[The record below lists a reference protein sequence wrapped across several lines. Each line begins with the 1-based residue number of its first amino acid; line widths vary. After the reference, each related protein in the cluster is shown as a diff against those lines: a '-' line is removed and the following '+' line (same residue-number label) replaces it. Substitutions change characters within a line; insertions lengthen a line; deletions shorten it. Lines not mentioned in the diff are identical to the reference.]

1 MRTLHLL
8 AAASVLISCPIAQA
22 DPDAL
27 CDELTRFANASSA
40 GSRTVELTTDWS
52 IRPDPD
58 DPTQLLWGTKS
69 CKHDNLQASRDLCT
83 YLLENTSTEFA
94 EVNYRRVLRCLGAH
108 IPESLAVDARL
119 PRSRTSR
126 KIFGVRLSSKLT
138 VSFTPGSADR
148 LPLLQISAEGAP

>member
-8 AAASVLISCPIAQA
+8 AAASVLISCSAARA

-40 GSRTVELTTDWS
+40 GSRTVQLTTDWS
-52 IRPDPD
+52 MRPDPD
-58 DPTQLLWGTKS
+58 DPTQIVWGTKS
-69 CKHDNLQASRDLCT
+69 CKHDNVHASRDLCQ

-94 EVNYRRVLRCLGAH
+94 ELNYRRALRCLGAH
-108 IPESLAVDARL
+108 IPESLAVNARL

-126 KIFGVRLSSKLT
+126 KIFGVRISRKLT
-138 VSFTPGSADR
+138 VSFTQGSADS
-148 LPLLQISAEGAP
+148 LSLLEISAEGAP